1 MKKMADI
8 QTDLITERRQRAVE
22 ELDQLFE
29 SQLGAKRMAPD
40 ELSEY
45 IGQNFDIGWCL
56 SRVFSDD
63 VELTIRVLLAADFP
77 YSAPRIAISGGP
89 KALDWPHLE
98 PEGLL
103 CLNPPDAA
111 VDIDNPTDVVQ
122 DLLRDSIQLIEDSIY
137 NENKDDFRDEFLS
150 YWRQEVAEASLGFG
164 PIISILEPR
173 EPCRRIS
180 VWISDNC
187 ITVAGALVVGENNT
201 SIARWMSNRDLDVK
215 SGQFVRGFLI
225 WTHKPLVPTEF
236 PKTGKDLLFLIQSLE
251 SKDQEVLVKS
261 LDCFPRTAL
270 ILIGSRSRFGTC
282 FAAILI
288 DLSRDKNCLLKGF
301 RPGKVPL
308 GTLLSC
314 TLVSSKLVAKA
325 EVDRADHGWIHG
337 RDQDRS
343 QEMLRQNR
351 VAIIGCGS
359 VGGQVARNL
368 AQAGVGDLLLI
379 DHDTLS
385 WTNTSRHC
393 LGARSV
399 YEDKATALAH
409 EIKSSLPHIG
419 AVSARV
425 ERVGLGS
432 TELMN
437 ELATYDLLISTS
449 GNWAVE
455 SFLNDWQSMTA
466 PAPPILYGWV
476 EEHALA
482 AHAVRI
488 DSRGPCFRCGVNGNG
503 VPHLRV
509 IDWTGTD
516 VRSQEPRCGA
526 SYSPYGPCELA
537 FAHALIS
544 QAVIDSLVRPPSGAM
559 HRLWIADPARIREAG
574 GQIADKVV
582 KQFEALS
589 LRGGILEA
597 EWHREAACPVCVV
610 RTR

>member
-8 QTDLITERRQRAVE
+8 RTEPIAERRQRAVE
-22 ELDQLFE
+22 ELDQLFD
-29 SQLGAKRMAPD
+29 SQPGAKRMAPD

-45 IGQNFDIGWCL
+45 KGQNFDIGWCL

-63 VELTIRVLLAADFP
+63 VERTIRVLLAADSP
-77 YSAPRIAISGGP
+77 YSAPRIAISGEP
-89 KALDWPHLE
+89 KVLDWPHLE

-103 CLNPPDAA
+103 CLNPPDSA
-111 VDIDNPTDVVQ
+111 VDIDHPTDVVK
-122 DLLRDSIQLIEDSIY
+122 DLLRDSIQLIEDSIC
-137 NENKDDFRDEFLS
+137 NENEDDFRDEFLS
-150 YWRQEVAEASLGFG
+150 YWRQEVAETSPGLD

-173 EPCRRIS
+173 ELSRRIS
-180 VWISDNC
+180 VWSSGTCPN
-187 ITVAGALVVGENNT
+187 VAGPLVVGENNA
-201 SIARWMSNRDLDVK
+201 SIAHWLSNRDLDVK

-225 WTHKPLVPTEF
+225 WTPKPLVPAEF
-236 PKTGKDLLFLIQSLE
+236 PKTGKDLLLLIQSLE
-251 SKDQEVLVKS
+251 SKDQEVLARS
-261 LDCFPRTAL
+261 LDCFPSTAL

-282 FAAILI
+282 FAAMFIEM
-288 DLSRDKNCLLKGF
+288 SRDKNRILKKF
-301 RPGKVPL
+301 RPGKVLPS
-308 GTLLSC
+308 TLLNC
-314 TLVSSKLVAKA
+314 NLVGSRLVEKA
-325 EVDRADHGWIHG
+325 DVDRADHGWIHG
-337 RDQDRS
+337 RDQDRA
-343 QEMLRQNR
+343 QEKLRQKR

-399 YEDKATALAH
+399 YQDKATALAH
-409 EIKSSLPHIG
+409 EMKSSLPHIG

-544 QAVIDSLVRPPSGAM
+544 QAVIDSLVQPASGAM

-597 EWHREAACPVCVV
+597 EWHREAACPVCVAQ
-610 RTR
+610 TR